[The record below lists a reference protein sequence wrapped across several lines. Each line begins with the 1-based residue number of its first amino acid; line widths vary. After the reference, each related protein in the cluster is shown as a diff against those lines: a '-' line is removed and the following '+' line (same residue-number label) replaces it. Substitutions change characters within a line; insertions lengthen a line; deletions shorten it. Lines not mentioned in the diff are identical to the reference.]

1 MRRLFSALLLFVIW
15 QSVANAEEKCGVVF
29 MHGKW
34 GMPDKFIGS
43 VVSEL
48 RDIGCL
54 VETPEMPWS
63 GRRLYDQPVGAGIA
77 EIDDAVARL
86 RSAGATA
93 IFVGGHSMGASAAI
107 GYAAQRPLGLKG
119 VLAIAPGHDPS
130 TAAFIAKLA
139 DSMQKARAMIA
150 EGHGL
155 DVASFDD
162 LNGGRART
170 ISTAAEIYFGY
181 FDPAG
186 FFVMPESVLR
196 LHVPLLWVSGD
207 SDPLTRLGKDYVFA
221 KAPADPHNAYIV
233 VSADHLGTPDAAAA
247 QIAQWVRGVLPQN

>member
-1 MRRLFSALLLFVIW
+1 MRRLFSVLLLFVIW
-15 QSVANAEEKCGVVF
+15 QSAANAEEKCGVVF

-43 VVSEL
+43 VATEL

-63 GRRLYDQPVGAGIA
+63 GRRLYDKPVSAGIA

-86 RSAGATA
+86 RSDGATA

-107 GYAAQRPLGLKG
+107 GYASQRPSGLKG

-130 TAAFIAKLA
+130 TPAFVAKLA
-139 DSMQKARAMIA
+139 DSMQKARTMIA
-150 EGHGL
+150 EGRGPET
-155 DVASFDD
+155 ASFDD
-162 LNGGRART
+162 LNGGRVRT

-181 FDPAG
+181 FDPSG
-186 FFVMPESVLR
+186 FFAMPESAPK

-207 SDPLTRLGKDYVFA
+207 GDPLTRLGKDYVFA
-221 KAPADPHNAYIV
+221 KVPADPHNAYIV
-233 VSADHLGTPDAAAA
+233 VSADHLGTPNAAAT
-247 QIAQWVRGVLPQN
+247 QIAQWVRGVLP